1 MSLSAQTQ
9 TPRTLLVMAGGTG
22 GHIFPGLAVAEQ
34 LRSEG
39 WHIVWLGNPAG
50 MEYQL
55 VPSRGIPFEGI
66 HFGGLRGKGLK
77 TKLLLP
83 WNLFKALLAS
93 IAILRRI
100 KPSVVLGMG
109 GYVSFPAGLASVMM
123 GYPLVL
129 HEQNS
134 VAGLTNKILAKIA
147 SRSLCAFPDALP
159 HAEWVGNPLRAGLMN
174 LDNPENKYNN
184 RSGPLHVLIVG
195 GSLGALALNEVMP
208 KAIALIPENE
218 RPIVVHQSGQKHLET
233 LKNDYQLLKVQAQV
247 VPFIDD
253 MVGAYQQADVVI
265 CRSGAMTVA
274 ELAAS
279 GTASYLIPFPYAV
292 DDHQTSN
299 ARYLEKSGAAVLMPQ
314 SQLTPQLMADWL
326 KNITRDQ
333 LSLMA
338 KKSLLCAK
346 PKATIRV
353 AQVCQ
358 ELVGA

>member
-1 MSLSAQTQ
+1 MSFKTQTQ
-9 TPRTLLVMAGGTG
+9 TPHTLLVMAGGTG
-22 GHIFPGLAVAEQ
+22 GHIFPGLAVAEH

-39 WHIVWLGNPAG
+39 WNIVWLGNPSG

-55 VPSRGIPFEGI
+55 VPT
-66 HFGGLRGKGLK
+66 KG
-77 TKLLLP
+77 TKLMLP
-83 WNLFKALLAS
+83 WNLLKALLAS
-93 IAILRRI
+93 IAILRRV

-109 GYVSFPAGLASVMM
+109 GYVSFPAGLASVLM

-134 VAGLTNKILAKIA
+134 VAGLANKILAKIA
-147 SRSLCAFPDALP
+147 ACKLCAFPDALP
-159 HAEWVGNPLRAGLMN
+159 NAEWVGNPLRAGLMN
-174 LDNPENKYNN
+174 LISPELRYEN
-184 RSGPLHVLIVG
+184 RLGPLNVLVVG
-195 GSLGALALNEVMP
+195 GSLGAMALNDIIP
-208 KAIALIPENE
+208 KAIALIPENQ
-218 RPIVVHQSGQKHLET
+218 RPIVLHQAGQKHLES
-233 LKNDYQLLKVQAQV
+233 LKKEYQSLKIQAQV

-279 GTASYLIPFPYAV
+279 GTASYLIPFPHAV

-299 ARYLEKSGAAVLMPQ
+299 ARYLERSGAAVLMPQ
-314 SQLTPQLMADWL
+314 AQLTPQLLADWL
-326 KNITRDQ
+326 KNITREQ
-333 LSLMA
+333 LSVMA

-353 AQVCQ
+353 AQICK
-358 ELVGA
+358 ELAGA